1 MYGSVMDD
9 RPALGANG
17 EDAVAALYRSRGFTV
32 LARNWRCRIGELDV
46 VAGRGDLLVVCEVK
60 TRRGA
65 RFGDGYE
72 AVTARVSTSPAC
84 TPRARGSTS
93 SSSKTRSDPGPA
105 LAQPSAAARAKSSTT
120 PSASAAVER

>member
-1 MYGSVMDD
+1 MDD

-32 LARNWRCRIGELDV
+32 LARNWRCRLGELDV

-72 AVTARVSTSPAC
+72 AVTARK
-84 TPRARGSTS
+84 RARLRTLAEAFLQS
-93 SSSKTRSDPGPA
+93 SSNRPGSIRFDVA
-105 LAQPSAAARAKSSTT
+105 SVHAAGPRLDIELFEDAF
-120 PSASAAVER
+120 